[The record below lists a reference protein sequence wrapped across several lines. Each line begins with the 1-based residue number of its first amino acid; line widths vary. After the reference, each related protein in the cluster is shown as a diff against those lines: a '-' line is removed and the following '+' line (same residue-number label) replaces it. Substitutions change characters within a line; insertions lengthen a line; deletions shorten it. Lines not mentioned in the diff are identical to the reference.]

1 MAEAKSFEISRHSV
15 MEAWRRIK
23 SNGGSAG
30 VDGQSIKAFEE
41 KLKDNLYKIW
51 NRMSSGSYFPPPV
64 LLCEIPKPDGKT
76 RTLGIP
82 TVADRVAQMV
92 AKKYLEPKVEPIFH
106 PDSYGYR
113 PGKSAHEAI
122 GVTRQRCW
130 RYNWV
135 IDLDI
140 KGFFDTINHELMMHA
155 VRKHADEKWL
165 LLYIERWLKASAQS
179 KDGDTIKRDKGTPQG
194 GVISPLLANIFL
206 HHSFD
211 KWMQEEF
218 SSLPFERYADDII
231 VHCYTEKQ
239 AQYVKERIRQRLE
252 RCGLALHPDKTKIFY
267 CKDVNR
273 KEDNDHTSFD
283 FLGYTFR
290 PRLCRNKD
298 GKFFVGFTPAVSRKS
313 MKSMSYTIRQW
324 DLCSVTPLS
333 LEDLAKMINPV
344 VRGWMNYYG
353 AYCRS
358 ELSPILRQIELSI
371 AKWAIRKYK
380 KLHRRI
386 VAATRWLRG
395 IWRREPN
402 LFAHWAWC
410 KSND

>member
-1 MAEAKSFEISRHSV
+1 M
-15 MEAWRRIK
+15 
-23 SNGGSAG
+23 
-30 VDGQSIKAFEE
+30 
-41 KLKDNLYKIW
+41 
-51 NRMSSGSYFPPPV
+51 
-64 LLCEIPKPDGKT
+64 
-76 RTLGIP
+76 
-82 TVADRVAQMV
+82 
-92 AKKYLEPKVEPIFH
+92 EPIFH

-140 KGFFDTINHELMMHA
+140 KGFFDT
-155 VRKHADEKWL
+155 
-165 LLYIERWLKASAQS
+165 
-179 KDGDTIKRDKGTPQG
+179 
-194 GVISPLLANIFL
+194 
-206 HHSFD
+206 
-211 KWMQEEF
+211 WMQEEF
-218 SSLPFERYADDII
+218 SSLPFERYADDIV

-252 RCGLALHPDKTKIFY
+252 HCGLALHPDKTQIFY
-267 CKDVNR
+267 CKDAKR
-273 KEDNDHTSFD
+273 KDDNDHTSFD
-283 FLGYTFR
+283 FPGYTFR
-290 PRLCRNKD
+290 PRHCRNKD

-324 DLCSVTPLS
+324 ELSSVTPLS
-333 LEDLAKMINPV
+333 LKDLANMINPV

-395 IWRREPN
+395 ILRN
-402 LFAHWAWC
+402 LHFIH
-410 KSND
+410 SYFS